1 MKPTRYAWLIVALLW
16 VVWMFNYLDR
26 QVIFSIFPLLQKE
39 LTLSNLQLG
48 LLGTSFLWIYAAF
61 SPFCGYLSDRYGRKL
76 LVVASLFV
84 WSLVTWATAHARGF
98 TDLLWARAFMGISEA
113 CYLPAGLALVAAYHG
128 ERTRSKATGLHQS
141 GSYAGTIL
149 GGLAGGW
156 IGQSYGWR
164 SVFAVLG
171 AAGVIYTLVVALG
184 IREPAAPASPAVA
197 RNKLRLSDTL
207 RELFSLD
214 GFGVMTVAFSAVSVG
229 DWAVYAWMPTY
240 LYERFHMSLAQ
251 AGFSATFYLKG
262 GGFLGLLLGGALADW
277 WGARTSRGRLYSQS
291 LGLIGAAPF
300 LFFTGLT
307 NSSILLVIALAVY
320 GFGKGMYDAN
330 VMPVLCQVARPGVRS
345 TGYGVF
351 NMCGCIAGGAIAAV
365 AGGLKN
371 SFGLG
376 GTIQFA
382 GILLTCA
389 GLALLRIQINSTAP
403 RVAVASAFAD
413 FK

>member
-48 LLGTSFLWIYAAF
+48 LLGTSFLWIYAVF
-61 SPFCGYLSDRYGRKL
+61 SPFCGYLSDRFGRKL
-76 LVVASLFV
+76 LVVVSLFV
-84 WSLVTWATAHARGF
+84 WSLVTLATAHARGF
-98 TDLLWARAFMGISEA
+98 TDLLWARACMGISEA

-141 GSYAGTIL
+141 GSYVGSIL

-164 SVFAVLG
+164 SVFALLG
-171 AAGVIYTLVVALG
+171 AAGVIYALVVTLG
-184 IREPAAPASPAVA
+184 IREPAAPAVPVVQ
-197 RNKLRLSDTL
+197 NKLRLRDTL

-214 GFGVMTVAFSAVSVG
+214 GFGVMTFAFSAVSVG
-229 DWAVYAWMPTY
+229 DWAVYAWMPMY

-262 GGFLGLLLGGALADW
+262 GGLLGLLLGGALADW

-300 LFFTGLT
+300 LFFTGVT
-307 NSSILLVIALAVY
+307 DSSILLVIALAVY
-320 GFGKGMYDAN
+320 GFGKGMYDASI
-330 VMPVLCQVARPGVRS
+330 MPVLCQVARPCVRS

-351 NMCGCIAGGAIAAV
+351 NMFGCIAGGAIAAV

-376 GTIQFA
+376 GTIQFT

-389 GLALLRIQINSTAP
+389 GLALLRIRMNPSAPHIST
-403 RVAVASAFAD
+403 ASAFANS
-413 FK
+413 K

>member
-1 MKPTRYAWLIVALLW
+1 MKPARYAWLIVALLW

-76 LVVASLFV
+76 MVVASLFV

-113 CYLPAGLALVAAYHG
+113 CYVPAGLALVAAYHG
-128 ERTRSKATGLHQS
+128 EHTRSKATGLHQS
-141 GSYAGTIL
+141 GSYAGSIL

-164 SVFAVLG
+164 PVFAVLG
-171 AAGVIYTLVVALG
+171 AAGVIYTLVIALG
-184 IREPAAPASPAVA
+184 IREPAAPVD
-197 RNKLRLSDTL
+197 RGLVQDKLPLHDTL
-207 RELFSLD
+207 RELFSLN
-214 GFGVMTVAFSAVSVG
+214 GFGVMTFAFSVVSVG
-229 DWAVYAWMPTY
+229 DWAVYAWMPMY

-277 WGARTSRGRLYSQS
+277 WSARTSRGRLYSQS

-300 LFFTGLT
+300 LFFTGIT
-307 NSSILLVIALAVY
+307 GSSILLVIALAVY
-320 GFGKGMYDAN
+320 GFGKGMYDASI
-330 VMPVLCQVARPGVRS
+330 MPVLCQVARPCVRS

-351 NMCGCIAGGAIAAV
+351 NMCGCIAGGAIAAI
-365 AGGLKN
+365 AGALKN

-382 GILLTCA
+382 GVLLTCA
-389 GLALLRIQINSTAP
+389 GVALLRIRMQPAEPLISTAS
-403 RVAVASAFAD
+403 ALASSN
-413 FK
+413 